1 MIRTGVALDDV
12 YTQTSGR
19 VLMSG
24 IQALVRLPMVQ
35 IRRDRAAGL
44 DTGGFVSGYRGS
56 PLGGYD
62 SALGRARKFLDAHDV
77 RVQPAI
83 NEDLAATAIWGTQQV
98 GIWPGASKDGVFGIW
113 YGKGPGVDRS
123 GDVLKHANAA
133 GTAKHGGVLCLAG
146 DDHGAKSSSIPHQ
159 SDHAF
164 MSAVIPVL
172 YPSSVHEFV
181 RMGLLGLAMSRYSG
195 CWVAMKVLSDTVEST
210 AVVDL
215 DQEQCSFIAPPN
227 FAIPDGGLHIR
238 WPDDRWSQDHRLQTY
253 KAYAA
258 IEFGS
263 VNGVDRLIIDSKR
276 PRFGIVA
283 SGKAFEDVREAL
295 DQLGIDRETG
305 EAIGLRLFKV
315 GMPWPLPPAGIRAFS
330 AGLEEVLIIEERRE
344 IIENQIKQHLFNWR
358 TDVRPRIVGKF
369 DEHEAPFLPLDRE
382 LSEALVAQA
391 IVARLL
397 RMDIPADIKE
407 RLKARVE
414 WFVAREERLKGYQPL
429 VNRMPH
435 YCPGCPHNTSTKV
448 IEGSRATAGI
458 GCHFMV
464 QWMDRR
470 TETFTHMGA
479 EGVTWMGLAPYS
491 QDKHIFVNLG
501 DGTYYH
507 SGILAIRQAVAAKIN
522 ITYKLLWNEAVA
534 MTGGQPV
541 DGPLTLAQLVNQIR
555 DEGVRHIAV
564 LSDDLPN
571 LPEGDFP
578 AGVTVHPREHIDR
591 AMEAFRDYEGCSVIV
606 YDQGCAAELRR
617 KRHRGLAPEPAER
630 VFINAK
636 VCEGCGDC
644 SVQSNCI
651 AIEPRETPMGRKR
664 EINQSACNVDLSCL
678 KGFCPSFVTIKG
690 VQPKKG
696 EGLRLEDF
704 SEGVVDPS
712 PLPSPSRGEGDYG
725 QPLQG
730 NLERRSPHKPSPP
743 EGEGLGEGS
752 TGLSA
757 AKLDAPFNIAVTGV
771 GGTGVLTIGGILG
784 MAAHLDGKAAMVL
797 DVSGLAQ
804 KGGAVISHV
813 RIGNDPTHVST
824 PRIAGGCTDLL
835 LAADSVV
842 AVSREGMDMISA
854 ERTAAIVNGHTA
866 PVSAFVR
873 DRDFD
878 FRQDSVLQ
886 AIRDTT
892 RPGARIVDFHRLATR
907 VIGDAIAA
915 NMMMVGYAWQL
926 GLLPL
931 SEEALLK
938 AIALN
943 GVEVA
948 MNKTAFRWGR
958 MAAAH
963 PERVAELLVP
973 PQSERPLSDM
983 SLDEIV
989 SHRARHL
996 TDYQDAALAEK
1007 YRTAVSRIRAVEDRL
1022 GKDLALTRAVAINY
1036 AKVLAYKDEYEVA
1049 RLLTDPDFE
1058 KELAATF
1065 ENADDRGSKLSFHLA
1080 PPLVAPVDPDL
1091 GRPRKQRF
1099 GAGIRLPL
1107 KWLARMKRFR
1117 GTGLDL
1123 FGRTEERKRE
1133 RGLIATYEA
1142 MLAEIAGSLSA
1153 ENRFAAIALAAAP
1166 DPVRGFGPVKMAA
1179 MDRFD
1184 AQWPQLLAR
1193 YRGIRTET
1201 AAPARLEREPAAE

>member
-1 MIRTGVALDDV
+1 MLISPIRSDVRLDDV
-12 YTQTSGR
+12 YTKTTGR

-35 IRRDRAAGL
+35 KRRDQAAGL
-44 DTGGFVSGYRGS
+44 NTGGFISGYRGS

-62 SALGRARKFLDAHDV
+62 TALAKAKKFLAAHDV
-77 RVQPAI
+77 IAQPAV

-98 GIWPGASKDGVFGIW
+98 GLWPGATKDGVFGIW

-133 GTAKHGGVLCLAG
+133 GTSKHGGVLCLAG

-195 CWVAMKVLSDTVEST
+195 CWVAMKVLSDTIESN

-215 DQEQCSFIAPPN
+215 DQEDCAFVTPPN
-227 FAIPDGGLHIR
+227 FVIPDGGLHIR

-263 VNGVDRLIIDSKR
+263 VNGVDRLIIDARR

-283 SGKAFEDVREAL
+283 SGKAYEDVREAL
-295 DQLGIDRETG
+295 AQLGIDRETG

-315 GMPWPLPPAGIRAFS
+315 GMPWPLPPHGIRQFS
-330 AGLEEVLIIEERRE
+330 EGLEEVLIIEERRE
-344 IIENQIKQHLFNWR
+344 IIENQIKQHLFNWK

-369 DEHEAPFLPLDRE
+369 DEQEHPFLPLDRE
-382 LSEALVAQA
+382 LSESLVAQA
-391 IVARLL
+391 IVARLM
-397 RMDIPADIKE
+397 RMSIPSDIKARLQE
-407 RLKARVE
+407 RLA
-414 WFVAREERLKGYQPL
+414 WFTAREERLKGYTPI

-448 IEGSRATAGI
+448 IEGSRAAAGI

-479 EGVTWMGLAPYS
+479 EGITWMGISPFTTE
-491 QDKHIFVNLG
+491 KHLFTNLG

-507 SGILAIRQAVAAKIN
+507 SGILAIRQAVAAKMN
-522 ITYKLLWNEAVA
+522 ITYKLLYNQAVA
-534 MTGGQPV
+534 MTGGQQV
-541 DGPLTLAQLVNQIR
+541 DGPLSLGQLVRQIH
-555 DEGVRHIAV
+555 DEGVARITV
-564 LSDDLPN
+564 LSDDVDALPVG
-571 LPEGDFP
+571 EFP
-578 AGVTVHPREHIDR
+578 AGVTVHPREHMDR
-591 AMEAFRDYEGCSVIV
+591 AMEEFREIEGCSVIV

-617 KRHRGLAPEPAER
+617 KRHRHLAPEPEER
-630 VFINAK
+630 VFINHA

-651 AIEPRETPMGRKR
+651 AIEPKETPLGRKR

-690 VQPKKG
+690 VQPRKG
-696 EGLRLEDF
+696 EGIALRAD
-704 SEGVVDPS
+704 D
-712 PLPSPSRGEGDYG
+712 LPE
-725 QPLQG
+725 
-730 NLERRSPHKPSPP
+730 PP
-743 EGEGLGEGS
+743 VPPV
-752 TGLSA
+752 
-757 AKLDAPFNIAVTGV
+757 LDTPFNIAVTGI
-771 GGTGVLTIGGILG
+771 GGTGVLTIGGIIG
-784 MAAHLDGKAAMVL
+784 MAAHLDQKAAMVL
-797 DVSGLAQ
+797 EVAGLAQ
-804 KGGAVISHV
+804 KGGAVISHI
-813 RIGNDPTHVST
+813 RLCSDPDHIST
-824 PRIAGGCTDLL
+824 PRIAGGSADLL

-842 AVSREGMDMISA
+842 AISRESMEMLSA
-854 ERTAAIVNGHTA
+854 DRTAAIVNGHNA
-866 PVSAFVR
+866 PVANFVR

-878 FRQDSVLQ
+878 FRQESVQQ
-886 AIRDTT
+886 AIKESVK
-892 RPGARIVDFHRLATR
+892 PGLRIVDFHRFATK

-931 SEEALLK
+931 SEAALMR
-938 AIALN
+938 AIEMN
-943 GVEVA
+943 GVAIE

-958 MAAAH
+958 VAAAD

-973 PQSERPLSDM
+973 AKDERAVSDM
-983 SLDEIV
+983 TLDEII
-989 SHRARHL
+989 SHRAQHL
-996 TDYQDAALAEK
+996 TAYQDAKLAEK
-1007 YRTAVSRIRAVEDRL
+1007 YRAAVSRIRAVEGKL
-1022 GKDLALTRAVAINY
+1022 GSEALTRAVAINY

-1049 RLLTDPDFE
+1049 RLLTDPAFE
-1058 KELAATF
+1058 RELKETF
-1065 ENADDRGSKLSFHLA
+1065 EGDGKLSFHLA
-1080 PPLVAPVDPDL
+1080 PPLISRIDPDL
-1091 GRPRKQRF
+1091 GRPKKKAF
-1099 GAGIRLPL
+1099 GEGMRLPL
-1107 KWLARMKRFR
+1107 RWVARMKGLR

-1133 RGLIATYEA
+1133 RGLIKTYEA
-1142 MLAEIAGSLSA
+1142 MLDEVAVSLSA
-1153 ENRFAAIALAAAP
+1153 ENKFAAIALASAP
-1166 DPVRGFGPVKMAA
+1166 DQVRGFGPVKMAA
-1179 MDRFD
+1179 FAKFD
-1184 AQWPQLLAR
+1184 AQWPQLQAR
-1193 YRGIRTET
+1193 YRGVRKEAAASAKIET
-1201 AAPARLEREPAAE
+1201 QPAL

>member
-1 MIRTGVALDDV
+1 MSSRIRTDVSLEDV
-12 YTQTSGR
+12 YTKTSGR

-44 DTGGFVSGYRGS
+44 NTGGFISGYRGS

-62 SALGRARKFLDAHDV
+62 TALGKAKKFLTRHDV
-77 RVQPAI
+77 IAQPAV

-98 GIWPGASKDGVFGIW
+98 GIWPGATKEGVFGIW

-133 GTAKHGGVLCLAG
+133 GTSKHGGVLCLAG

-195 CWVAMKVLSDTVEST
+195 CWVAMKVLSDTVESN

-215 DQEQCSFIAPPN
+215 DQEQCSFIEPPN
-227 FAIPDGGLHIR
+227 FVIPESGLHIR

-263 VNGVDRLIIDSKR
+263 VNGVDRLIIDARR

-283 SGKAFEDVREAL
+283 SGKAYEDVREAL
-295 DQLGIDRETG
+295 EQLGIDRETG

-315 GMPWPLPPAGIRAFS
+315 GMPWPLPPHGIRAFS
-330 AGLEEVLIIEERRE
+330 EGLEEVLIIEERRE
-344 IIENQIKQHLFNWR
+344 IIENQIKQHLFNWK

-369 DEHEAPFLPLDRE
+369 DEKEVPFLPLDRE
-382 LSEALVAQA
+382 LSESLVAQA
-391 IVARLL
+391 IVARLM
-397 RMDIPADIKE
+397 RMDIPGDIKARLQE
-407 RLKARVE
+407 RVA
-414 WFVAREERLKGYQPL
+414 WFSAREQRLQGYKPI

-448 IEGSRATAGI
+448 IEGSRAAAGI

-470 TETFTHMGA
+470 TDTFTHMGA
-479 EGVTWMGLAPYS
+479 EGITWMGISPFTTE
-491 QDKHIFVNLG
+491 KHLFTNLG

-522 ITYKLLWNEAVA
+522 ITYKLLYNQAVA
-534 MTGGQPV
+534 MTGGQQV
-541 DGPLTLAQLVNQIR
+541 DGPLSLGQLVRQIR
-555 DEGVRHIAV
+555 DEGVEHIAV
-564 LSDDLPN
+564 LSDDVDDLPVG
-571 LPEGDFP
+571 EFP
-578 AGVTVHPREHIDR
+578 AGVTVHSRDHMDR
-591 AMEAFRDYEGCSVIV
+591 AMEEFREYRGCSVIV

-617 KRHRGLAPEPAER
+617 KRHRNLAPEPEER
-630 VFINAK
+630 VFINKA

-651 AIEPRETPMGRKR
+651 AIEPLETPLGRKR

-696 EGLRLEDF
+696 EGIVLKDA
-704 SEGVVDPS
+704 D
-712 PLPSPSRGEGDYG
+712 LPE
-725 QPLQG
+725 
-730 NLERRSPHKPSPP
+730 PP
-743 EGEGLGEGS
+743 VPPV
-752 TGLSA
+752 
-757 AKLDAPFNIAVTGV
+757 LDTPFNIAVTGI
-771 GGTGVLTIGGILG
+771 GGTGVLTIGGIIG
-784 MAAHLDGKAAMVL
+784 MAAHLDEKAAMVL
-797 DVSGLAQ
+797 EVSGLAQ

-813 RIGNDPTHVST
+813 RLCSDPDHIST
-824 PRIAGGCTDLL
+824 PRIAGGCADLL

-842 AVSREGMDMISA
+842 AISREGMEMISA
-854 ERTAAIVNGHTA
+854 ARTTAIVNAHTA
-866 PVSAFVR
+866 PVANFVR

-878 FRQDSVLQ
+878 FRQDAVLQ
-886 AIRDTT
+886 AIKDSVKPLPRM
-892 RPGARIVDFHRLATR
+892 VDFHRLATK
-907 VIGDAIAA
+907 VIGDAIAS

-931 SEEALLK
+931 SEAALMR
-938 AIALN
+938 AIEMN
-943 GVEVA
+943 GVA
-948 MNKTAFRWGR
+948 IDMNKTAFAWGR
-958 MAAAH
+958 VAAAD
-963 PERVAELLVP
+963 PTRIAELLVP
-973 PQSERPLSDM
+973 AKDERSIADM

-989 SHRARHL
+989 SHRAQHL

-1022 GKDLALTRAVAINY
+1022 GKELALTRAVAINY

-1049 RLLTDPDFE
+1049 RLLTDPAFE
-1058 KELAATF
+1058 KGIAETF
-1065 ENADDRGSKLSFHLA
+1065 EGDGKLSFHLA
-1080 PPLVAPVDPDL
+1080 PPLVAHVDPDL
-1091 GRPRKQRF
+1091 GRPRKRRF
-1099 GAGIRLPL
+1099 GAGIKLPL
-1107 KWLARMKRFR
+1107 KWLAKMKRLR
-1117 GTGLDL
+1117 GGSFDI
-1123 FGRTEERKRE
+1123 FGRSEERRRE
-1133 RGLIATYEA
+1133 RGLIATYES
-1142 MLAEIAGSLSA
+1142 MLNEIASSLA
-1153 ENRFAAIALAAAP
+1153 VENRFAAIALASAP
-1166 DPVRGFGPVKMAA
+1166 DSVRGFGPVKMAA
-1179 MDRFD
+1179 MDKFD
-1184 AQWPQLLAR
+1184 AQWAQLLQR
-1193 YRGIRTET
+1193 YRGIRKET
-1201 AAPARLEREPAAE
+1201 TAPATLEKQPAE

>member
-1 MIRTGVALDDV
+1 MNAPAIRADVSLEDV
-12 YTQTSGR
+12 YRQTSGR

-35 IRRDRAAGL
+35 IRRDRAGGL
-44 DTGGFVSGYRGS
+44 DTAGFISGYRGS

-62 SALGRARKFLDAHDV
+62 TALGRAKKYLAAHDI
-77 RVQPAI
+77 RAQPAV

-98 GIWPGASKDGVFGIW
+98 GLWPGAKKQGVFGIW

-133 GTAKHGGVLCLAG
+133 GTSRHGGVLCIAG

-215 DQEQCSFIAPPN
+215 DQENLAFVEPPN
-227 FAIPDGGLHIR
+227 FAIPPGGMHIR

-258 IEFGS
+258 IEFGA
-263 VNGVDRLIIDSKR
+263 VNGVDRLVIDSKR

-295 DQLGIDRETG
+295 EQLGIDKETG

-315 GMPWPLPPAGIRAFS
+315 GMPWPLPPHGIRAFS
-330 AGLEEVLIIEERRE
+330 EGLEEVLTIEERRE
-344 IIENQIKQHLFNWR
+344 IIENQIKQHLFNWK

-369 DEHEAPFLPLDRE
+369 DEHEVPFLPLDRE
-382 LSEALVAQA
+382 LSEGLVAQA
-391 IVARLL
+391 IVARLM
-397 RMDIPADIKE
+397 RMDIPADIKA
-407 RLKARVE
+407 RLQARVE
-414 WFVAREERLKGYQPL
+414 WFAAREKRLKGYTPII
-429 VNRMPH
+429 NRMPH

-448 IEGSRATAGI
+448 IEGSRAAAGI

-470 TETFTHMGA
+470 TDTFTHMGA
-479 EGVTWMGLAPYS
+479 EGITWMGIAPYS
-491 QDKHIFVNLG
+491 QDKHVFVNLG

-534 MTGGQPV
+534 MTGGQAV
-541 DGPLTLAQLVNQIR
+541 DGPLSLSQVVNQIR
-555 DEGVRHIAV
+555 AEGVEHIAV
-564 LSDDLPN
+564 LSDDLSNVPQ
-571 LPEGDFP
+571 GDFP
-578 AGVTVHPREHIDR
+578 AGVTVHSRDHIDR
-591 AMEAFRDYEGCSVIV
+591 AMEEFREYEGCSVIV

-617 KRHRGLAPEPAER
+617 KRHRKLAPEPTER

-651 AIEPRETPMGRKR
+651 AIEPLETPLGRKR
-664 EINQSACNVDLSCL
+664 QINQSACNVDLSCL
-678 KGFCPSFVTIKG
+678 KGFCPSFVTVKG

-696 EGLRLEDF
+696 EGLELGD
-704 SEGVVDPS
+704 VALPAPPAPA
-712 PLPSPSRGEGDYG
+712 PL
-725 QPLQG
+725 LQ
-730 NLERRSPHKPSPP
+730 
-743 EGEGLGEGS
+743 
-752 TGLSA
+752 
-757 AKLDAPFNIAVTGV
+757 PFNIAVTGV

-784 MAAHLDGKAAMVL
+784 MAAHLDRKAAMVL
-797 DVSGLAQ
+797 DMSGLAQ

-813 RIGNDPTHVST
+813 RIGNDPDHVAT
-824 PRIAGGCTDLL
+824 PRIAGGCADLL

-842 AVSREGMDMISA
+842 AISREGMDLISA
-854 ERTAAIVNGHTA
+854 ERTSGIINGHNA
-866 PVSAFVR
+866 PVANFVR

-878 FRQDSVLQ
+878 FRQDAVLQ
-886 AIRDTT
+886 GIRDTVK
-892 RPGARIVDFHRLATR
+892 PGARIVDFNRLATR
-907 VIGDAIAA
+907 VIGDAIAT

-931 SEEALLK
+931 SHEALMR
-938 AIALN
+938 AIELN

-948 MNKTAFRWGR
+948 MNKAAFAWGR
-958 MAAAH
+958 MAAAD
-963 PERVAELLVP
+963 PERIAELLVP
-973 PQSERPLSDM
+973 PQAERPLGDM
-983 SLDEIV
+983 TLDEIV
-989 SHRARHL
+989 SHRAQHL
-996 TDYQDAALAEK
+996 TAYQDKALAEK
-1007 YRTAVSRIRAVEDRL
+1007 YRAAVSRIRAVEDRL

-1036 AKVLAYKDEYEVA
+1036 AKVLSYKDEYEVA
-1049 RLLTDPDFE
+1049 RLLTDPAFE
-1058 KELAATF
+1058 RELGDTF
-1065 ENADDRGSKLSFHLA
+1065 EGDGKVTFHLA
-1080 PPLVAPVDPDL
+1080 PPLVSHVDPDL
-1091 GRPRKQRF
+1091 GRPRKRRL
-1099 GAGIRLPL
+1099 GEGIRLPL
-1107 KWLARMKRFR
+1107 KWLARMKRLR
-1117 GTGLDL
+1117 GTGWDI
-1123 FGRTEERKRE
+1123 FARSEERKRE
-1133 RGLIATYEA
+1133 RALIATYEA
-1142 MLAEIAGSLSA
+1142 MLDEIGTSLTA
-1153 ENRFAAIALAAAP
+1153 ENRFAALALAAAP
-1166 DPVRGFGPVKMAA
+1166 DAVRGFGPVKLAA
-1179 MDRFD
+1179 MDKFD
-1184 AQWPQLLAR
+1184 AQWPNLLRR
-1193 YRGIRTET
+1193 YRGARQG
-1201 AAPARLEREPAAE
+1201 AGAPATMETQPAE

>member
-1 MIRTGVALDDV
+1 MMIRTDVALDDV
-12 YTQTSGR
+12 YRKTSGR

-44 DTGGFVSGYRGS
+44 NTAGFISGYRGS

-62 SALGRARKFLDAHDV
+62 TALGRAKKYLGAHDIIA
-77 RVQPAI
+77 QPAV

-98 GIWPGASKDGVFGIW
+98 GIWPGATKDGVVGIW

-133 GTAKHGGVLCLAG
+133 GTSKHGGVLCLAG

-215 DQEQCSFIAPPN
+215 DQENCSFVEPAN
-227 FAIPDGGLHIR
+227 FVIPEGGLHAR

-263 VNGVDRLIIDSKR
+263 VNGVDRLIIDAKR

-283 SGKAFEDVREAL
+283 SGKAYEDVREAL
-295 DQLGIDRETG
+295 EQLGIDREAG

-330 AGLEEVLIIEERRE
+330 EGLEEVLIIEERRE
-344 IIENQIKQHLFNWR
+344 IIENQIKQHLFNWK

-369 DEHEAPFLPLDRE
+369 DEHEVPFLPLDRE

-391 IVARLL
+391 IVARLS
-397 RMDIPADIKE
+397 RMDIPADIKARLNE
-407 RLKARVE
+407 RVQ
-414 WFVAREERLKGYQPL
+414 WFASREQRLKGYAPL

-435 YCPGCPHNTSTKV
+435 YCPGCPHNTSTRV
-448 IEGSRATAGI
+448 IEGSRAAAGI

-470 TETFTHMGA
+470 TDTFTHMGA
-479 EGVTWMGLAPYS
+479 EGITWMGISPFTTE
-491 QDKHIFVNLG
+491 KHLFTNLG
-501 DGTYYH
+501 DGTYHH

-541 DGPLTLAQLVNQIR
+541 DGPLSLAQIVNQIR
-555 DEGVRHIAV
+555 DEGVEHIAV
-564 LSDDLPN
+564 LSDDVEN
-571 LPEGDFP
+571 LPVGEFP
-578 AGVTVHPREHIDR
+578 AGVAVHRREHIDR
-591 AMEAFRDYEGCSVIV
+591 AMEEFREYQGCSVIV

-617 KRHRGLAPEPAER
+617 KRHRGLAPEPTER
-630 VFINAK
+630 VFINKA

-651 AIEPRETPMGRKR
+651 AIEPLETPMGRKR

-678 KGFCPSFVTIKG
+678 KGFCPSFVTLKG
-690 VQPKKG
+690 AGPRKPA
-696 EGLRLEDF
+696 GLALDEAD
-704 SEGVVDPS
+704 
-712 PLPSPSRGEGDYG
+712 LP
-725 QPLQG
+725 
-730 NLERRSPHKPSPP
+730 
-743 EGEGLGEGS
+743 
-752 TGLSA
+752 A
-757 AKLDAPFNIAVTGV
+757 APTPVALDAPYNIAVTGI
-771 GGTGVLTIGGILG
+771 GGTGVLTIGAILG
-784 MAAHLDGKAAMVL
+784 MASHLDGKAAMVL
-797 DVSGLAQ
+797 EVSGLAQ

-813 RIGNDPTHVST
+813 RLCSDPEHVST
-824 PRIAGGCTDLL
+824 PRIAGGCADLL

-842 AVSREGMDMISA
+842 AVSREGMDLISA
-854 ERTAAIVNGHTA
+854 ARTAGIVNAHPA
-866 PVSAFVR
+866 PVANFVR
-873 DRDFD
+873 ERDFD
-878 FRQDSVLQ
+878 FKSEAVLQ
-886 AIRDTT
+886 AIRDTVK
-892 RPGARIVDFHRLATR
+892 PGARMVDFHSLAMR

-926 GLLPL
+926 GLIPL
-931 SEEALLK
+931 SQEALMR
-938 AIALN
+938 AIELN
-943 GVEVA
+943 GVA
-948 MNKTAFRWGR
+948 IPMNKTSFNWGR
-958 MAAAH
+958 VAAAN
-963 PERVAELLVP
+963 PARIAELLVP
-973 PQSERPLSDM
+973 ATAEKPLADM

-989 SHRARHL
+989 SHRAAHL
-996 TDYQDAALAEK
+996 TAYQDTALAEK
-1007 YRTAVSRIRAVEDRL
+1007 YRAAVSLIRAAEHRL
-1022 GKDLALTRAVAINY
+1022 GKGDALTRAVAINY

-1049 RLLTDPDFE
+1049 RLLTDPKFE
-1058 KELAATF
+1058 QQLAETF
-1065 ENADDRGSKLSFHLA
+1065 EGGSKLTFHLS
-1080 PPLVAPVDPDL
+1080 PPLLSHLDPDL
-1091 GRPRKQRF
+1091 GRPRKRRF
-1099 GAGIRLPL
+1099 GKGIRMPL
-1107 KWLARMKRFR
+1107 RWLAKLKHLR
-1117 GTGLDL
+1117 GSKFDL
-1123 FGRTEERKRE
+1123 FGGSEERRRE
-1133 RGLIATYEA
+1133 RALIATYEA
-1142 MLAEIAGSLSA
+1142 MLEEISRTLSA
-1153 ENRFAAIALAAAP
+1153 DNHGLATTLAGAP
-1166 DPVRGFGPVKMAA
+1166 DAVRGFGPVKLAA
-1179 MDRFD
+1179 MDKFD
-1184 AQWPQLLAR
+1184 QQWPKLLER
-1193 YRGIRTET
+1193 YRGIRKE
-1201 AAPARLEREPAAE
+1201 ALSPARVAPQPAAE

>member
-1 MIRTGVALDDV
+1 MSNRAIREGVSLQDV
-12 YTQTSGR
+12 YKQTSGR

-35 IRRDRAAGL
+35 ICRDRAAGL
-44 DTGGFVSGYRGS
+44 NTGGFVSGYRGS

-62 SALGRARKFLDAHDV
+62 SALGRAKKYLDAHDV
-77 RVQPAI
+77 HVQPAI

-98 GIWPGASKDGVFGIW
+98 GLWPGASKDGVFGIW

-133 GTAKHGGVLCLAG
+133 GTSKHGGVLCLAG

-164 MSAVIPVL
+164 MSALIPML

-215 DQEQCSFIAPPN
+215 DQEQCSFIEPPN
-227 FAIPDGGLHIR
+227 FVIPEGGLHIR

-263 VNGVDRLIIDSKR
+263 VNGVDRLIIDAKR

-295 DQLGIDRETG
+295 EQLGIDRETG

-315 GMPWPLPPAGIRAFS
+315 GMPWPLAPHGIRAFS
-330 AGLEEVLIIEERRE
+330 QGLEEVLIIEERRE
-344 IIENQIKQHLFNWR
+344 IIENQIKQALFNWR

-369 DEHEAPFLPLDRE
+369 DEHETPFLPLDRE

-397 RMDIPADIKE
+397 RMDIPGDIKE

-414 WFVAREERLKGYQPL
+414 WFVAREQRLKGYAPL

-448 IEGSRATAGI
+448 IEGSRAAAGI

-479 EGVTWMGLAPYS
+479 EGITWMGLAPYS
-491 QDKHIFVNLG
+491 KDKHIFVNLG

-534 MTGGQPV
+534 MTGGQQV

-555 DEGVRHIAV
+555 DEGVQHIAV
-564 LSDDLPN
+564 LTDDLPN
-571 LPEGDFP
+571 LPAGDFP
-578 AGVTVHPREHIDR
+578 SGVTTHPREHIDR
-591 AMEAFRDYEGCSVIV
+591 AMEDFREVEGCSVIV

-617 KRHRGLAPEPAER
+617 KRHRKLAPDPTER

-651 AIEPRETPMGRKR
+651 AIEPLETPMGRKR

-696 EGLRLEDF
+696 EGLELGEV
-704 SEGVVDPS
+704 S
-712 PLPSPSRGEGDYG
+712 LPA
-725 QPLQG
+725 
-730 NLERRSPHKPSPP
+730 PP
-743 EGEGLGEGS
+743 EP
-752 TGLSA
+752 A
-757 AKLDAPFNIAVTGV
+757 ALQQPFNIAVTGV

-813 RIGNDPTHVST
+813 RIGEDPDDVST

-842 AVSREGMDMISA
+842 AISREGMDMISA
-854 ERTAAIVNGHTA
+854 ERTTAIVNGHNA
-866 PVSAFVR
+866 PVATFVR

-878 FRQDSVLQ
+878 FRQDAVLQ

-892 RPGARIVDFHRLATR
+892 KPGARIVDFHRLATR

-926 GLLPL
+926 GHLPL
-931 SEEALLK
+931 SEAALMK
-938 AIALN
+938 AIELN
-943 GVEVA
+943 GVEIA
-948 MNKTAFRWGR
+948 MNKTAFNWGR
-958 MAAAH
+958 MAAAN

-989 SHRARHL
+989 SHRAQHL

-1007 YRTAVSRIRAVEDRL
+1007 YRAAVSRIRAAEDRL
-1022 GKDLALTRAVAINY
+1022 GKDFALTRAVAINY

-1058 KELAATF
+1058 KEISDTF
-1065 ENADDRGSKLSFHLA
+1065 EGDGKLSFHLA
-1080 PPLVAPVDPDL
+1080 PPLVSHVDPDL
-1091 GRPRKQRF
+1091 GRPRKRRF
-1099 GAGIRLPL
+1099 GEGIKMPL
-1107 KWLARMKRFR
+1107 KWLAKMKGLR
-1117 GTGLDL
+1117 GGAFDI
-1123 FGRTEERKRE
+1123 FARSEERQRE
-1133 RGLIATYEA
+1133 RGLIAIYEA
-1142 MLAEIAGSLSA
+1142 MLNEIATSVTGD
-1153 ENRFAAIALAAAP
+1153 NRFAAVALASAP
-1166 DPVRGFGPVKMAA
+1166 DQVRGFGPVKLAA
-1179 MDRFD
+1179 MDKFD
-1184 AQWPQLLAR
+1184 AQWPGLLER
-1193 YRGIRTET
+1193 YRGVRKPA
-1201 AAPARLEREPAAE
+1201 AAPATLERLPAE